1 MSFKKDLNNFKIR
14 EATLDDVDV
23 IYNFIRELAEY
34 EKLLNE
40 IEFSKDEL
48 KYSLFKEN
56 NFVSI
61 IIGEYK
67 KNPIGYALYY
77 YNYSTFKAKAG
88 IYLEDLYI
96 IPEMRNRGYGR
107 ALLSYIA
114 NIVVINKFSRL
125 EWSVLDWNSNAINL
139 YKSIGS
145 RSLDG
150 WTIQRLEGQKLIDI
164 AKNAS

>member
-1 MSFKKDLNNFKIR
+1 MNYKKELKDFTIR
-14 EATLDDVDV
+14 EASVKDID
-23 IYNFIRELAEY
+23 IIFKFIIDLAEY

-40 IEFSKDEL
+40 IEFNKDEL

-56 NFVSI
+56 NFVTI
-61 IIGEYK
+61 IIAEYK
-67 KNPIGYALYY
+67 NKPIGYSLYY
-77 YNYSTFKAKAG
+77 YNYSTFKAKPG

-96 IPEMRNRGYGR
+96 IPEMRNKGYGR

-114 NIVVINKFSRL
+114 NIVVVNNLSRL

-145 RSLDG
+145 KSLDG
-150 WTIQRLEGQKLIDI
+150 WTTQRLEGQQLIDC
-164 AKNAS
+164 AKNI

>member
-114 NIVVINKFSRL
+114 NIVVINKLSRL
-125 EWSVLDWNSNAINL
+125 EWSVLDWNTNAINL

>member
-48 KYSLFKEN
+48 KYFFFKEN

-114 NIVVINKFSRL
+114 NIVVINKLSRL
-125 EWSVLDWNSNAINL
+125 EWSVLDWNTNAINL